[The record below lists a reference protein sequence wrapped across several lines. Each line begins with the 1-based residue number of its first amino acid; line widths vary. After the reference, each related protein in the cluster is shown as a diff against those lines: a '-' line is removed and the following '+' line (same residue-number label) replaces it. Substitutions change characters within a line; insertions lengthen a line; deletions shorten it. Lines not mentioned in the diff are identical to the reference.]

1 MAGFGEREHGW
12 GCGLGRGRAAGRAP
26 WGWPLRAAGC
36 PMRALCMWLAAVPEE
51 RRRRRKEKREKKRKR
66 RKRKEKKGKI
76 WKKFKLE
83 NF

>member
-1 MAGFGEREHGW
+1 VREGSK
-12 GCGLGRGRAAGRAP
+12 
-26 WGWPLRAAGC
+26 
-36 PMRALCMWLAAVPEE
+36 EE
-51 RRRRRKEKREKKRKR
+51 GVEKGKG